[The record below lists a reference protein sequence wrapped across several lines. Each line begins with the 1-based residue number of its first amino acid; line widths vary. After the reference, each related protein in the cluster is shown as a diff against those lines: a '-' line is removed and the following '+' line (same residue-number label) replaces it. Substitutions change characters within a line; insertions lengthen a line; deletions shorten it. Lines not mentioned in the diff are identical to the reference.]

1 MSVQNDSLGLEEDG
15 LIELGDSIEGL
26 CFHQALN
33 VFLVTTKDSKIRVY
47 DPHSSLKLSDVQ
59 LHGDGK
65 KNVFCVYHGESNSVV
80 VCGGRTVGMRRD
92 HHGVLLLDTVLQAP
106 VAAPEETVLVEMLL
120 SEGIQLQQT
129 LGLSELSNIDHASE
143 VREVLAHGIAAH
155 QSQSRINPKLA
166 KWSTLRLELP
176 LGVLRSVCV
185 GLVSELKR
193 LTKYTPALS
202 IASALIH
209 RLAHLLPPPT
219 PDTGQ
224 GPPGNSAPDR
234 DAMFSE
240 AARLATFIK
249 WPHMNYKWALPEQM
263 AQAGFFHQPIAPDD
277 DRAMCFI
284 CSVCLVYWEP
294 TDEPWSEHERH
305 SPNCPFVKGE
315 YTHNV
320 PLSVTHATSPALIHS
335 ERAEEVAYI
344 SHTNSHQFIASATR
358 HGSIVVWNTVK
369 ELKKEVSFSIDP
381 SDSTILD
388 KHFSDTIGYTDVPLQ
403 PPVPR
408 EAWVWGEDEQNGSVG
423 TEDNVDLPGPCSE
436 TDAQVTVTA
445 DTDAVVQSPVPSSPT
460 LPPTSPPSPP
470 APVSQVVELPLDDIA
485 VDELFAPPRPSHDV
499 RVSSLCVLADPNEVS
514 QRYKGAAIA
523 LTSSARSSLVVGV
536 GLRRYEL
543 FGASS
548 GDRQETCDVGLVQVL
563 NNVNQAS
570 QREAESLDIMKLDS
584 SRRGSTEEDI
594 ESDCVAVPSKSASL
608 SESAIVSTS
617 VSSGQQNFVPY
628 LLVYDLNVKV
638 SQSTTSNKV
647 ATKSINQGPYK
658 KSTVKVGTFGDAT
671 IIPHPKAKLLWS
683 NPLANDLFFTPPNL
697 FVKSKGTS
705 QVGTT
710 CIPKSK
716 AKDNVVSTTTSEPDS
731 KNDIL
736 KKEPKCIQCIPLPH
750 KLNSVKLHLT
760 VDQIVP
766 TPCGE
771 YIVVTLSTS
780 DGLLNCG
787 NSSGSAPTDSGSDGA
802 VGGVREVY
810 GAVIVYRVYRGGEV
824 VSLQEEP
831 LNTRLLTSWELVTKK
846 LLMLPPEYGDSSK
859 DLGGVAACITMDG
872 SLALLSLSTLEFFC
886 HVAAPAGRSFN
897 NVVYCNSLERLC
909 VSCDD
914 GRVSLVQLRREAEVG
929 KELQSAESVAL
940 NVASTPFSSVPTLAR
955 EPELQ
960 PGELLVNQPL
970 SEEVLDKCVELTAF
984 QTGCPKFV
992 ATVPPCWSEIIQAQ
1006 KQRRNPQHL
1015 QQHAEDID
1023 TTRTWRLESDS
1034 STWDEHLFELLLPAG
1049 AGGTGGV
1056 QVGHIDL
1063 KLSFIPGPP
1072 NPLPTLQ
1079 VTLLRQN
1086 LTTPRRQNAPQGND
1100 STSSSACCSSTSHNH
1115 VSSSSSSNIPDDI
1128 LEDLPENPVVT
1139 KEFLLSHNA
1148 EILCGPVNVNRC
1160 FDLSGQGANV
1170 TLTSPSLLACR
1181 SRTYLVHIKALPPKV
1196 SQQQQQSQQELQKN
1210 SDLDLVTQYMPPQS
1224 STFLDR
1230 LAASSN
1236 KRVELVRGC
1245 DVVQELSITVRCCA
1259 KTTIVHDR
1267 LQRLSLVENEAFHKR
1282 LLEAVINKNTSDH
1295 MRHRALDLLLW
1306 ITSIHTAAVDD
1317 RTVNIG
1323 IITLLQL
1330 HLSGLVHACLLQGD
1344 RSVAHKTS
1352 KIIVTALEG
1361 SRVVEGGTVFGW
1373 AVLEALLEWL
1383 DSVLECQS
1391 AGALHWFF
1399 TLLNHVKW
1407 CNPWGTARKVTQL
1420 LSLTSESLSRKVDPL
1435 HAVLQ
1440 TRFNLYGTPFERE
1453 LFDIEPPLLAKY
1465 TMNGSSTRHSNS
1477 AHSNSNNTNNNN
1489 NNNITFG
1496 GSGIPGSMQGGPGTG
1511 VQSSSNLNSKS
1522 AGQGSPYSFIGR
1534 DDNDIGGLLGR
1545 GLQVGTSLGLMHTS
1559 ALCGLLEVEPLHFTL
1574 HMASDG
1580 TKMERASSGT
1590 GHPGSPFMMQ
1600 PFTLPSGIESATFNQ
1615 GETFSS
1621 SGTAHIPPTSL
1632 SMLRKAAEDMAI
1644 KNQAVELLLAK
1655 KATKTY
1661 QEKLQTLREQ
1671 LASMKYC
1678 LQKAKQRT
1686 HTLTKVV
1693 ASENSL
1699 PLTVNTLLPYDGEKA
1714 NEVKDE
1720 TSTISSSSSDA
1731 TPDHEGLNSCV
1742 LPDSDDMMHSSV
1754 QYMGNGDV
1762 EADIASKMSV
1772 VGSDVTTKIKFG
1784 LSSSSDKEETD
1795 SLKESQQQKSH
1806 TKRKSEEDV
1815 SSLESK
1821 ASTPSNGHTANKEG
1835 GKKVPPVVQGS
1846 MGTPWQQLL
1855 SLPPQQMLVI
1865 ERMHSGA
1872 RRFVVLD
1879 FGAPVLLTDVV
1890 IPACSD
1896 LVSLSID
1903 IWMTGEETDG
1913 ERLVVASDI
1922 GMRPLILA
1930 DLQPPPLCRYL
1941 KVTTLGRYG
1950 MNTSSQ
1956 CRIPVGAFYGHTL
1969 ILPWQMQPSQPQ
1981 LGVVN
1986 KITAQTQLTVLG
1998 SVVEDIG
2005 CRYSLAC
2012 SKLRSLL
2019 NPLLMSPTAPS
2030 GPSSASSGHAE
2041 MPSVGV
2047 RDADLERRI
2056 IQAYQECMLE
2066 QQHLNL
2072 VVSVMRRLQRFG
2084 GMSGEN
2090 VMNSY
2095 SLKTNL
2101 NSDSKQ
2107 QFLAAAKSASD
2118 KLAILMQYLLNCLL
2132 TLSLPIPSM
2141 SVPHNLMEWC
2151 GPEQAKVLVEQV
2163 CLRGP
2168 KGAQVGVASLL
2179 ARLCAGQ
2186 QWWGDFLANTMITL
2200 FSSSNTLHFP
2210 ATRVFALLTFLGQKS
2225 VGSGRGSQVINAILR
2240 VLSSQLHGTASP
2252 MSGNQVPPA
2261 ADAEYMWQPWQN
2273 VNSQVDTHLVSWLLL
2288 YLSLCLDALIPT
2300 RKSDSDKGKENGGR
2314 WTWLTAETCLQRRG
2328 SEASRTVPRPSR
2340 ERLRKR
2346 LVHQKQPP
2354 VNLETATKSFG
2365 EVGVGQV
2372 LAGLSG
2378 EIYQK
2383 LDTFRR
2389 NIVKR
2394 YTRASSTSGSS
2405 GVRKED
2411 NESTID
2417 AFLPLDRSNALSVA
2431 HGLIKLLMN
2440 SSSPCCVDSFL
2451 LTCKVIGGL
2460 VSVTRPSPALTEI
2473 VTPVQLGALLRHA
2486 LTLDSTWGAP
2496 WALHALTCLLQDIL
2510 EGERLYGSVV
2520 TNTDQQREEAENMEL
2535 PTTSGLSSN
2544 VTATSSSNGSSVS
2557 AGCSGIAKQS
2567 GITISSS
2574 SSSSTGT
2581 TVMSSV
2587 AGPLPTSSSGSQ
2599 NGLTPETNG
2608 PRSTSGPVCINGT
2621 AELYGPGTA
2630 PLASGSAS
2638 EAESGEGEGTTPS
2651 LGACVITQNCPVD
2664 QSATPL
2670 SPPVVS
2676 MATPH
2681 YTTLEEEDLPGNSHN
2696 HVPGKYSFL
2705 DLEDSSE
2712 SEDMIGEY
2720 LADIPTS
2727 FGGPANNNLPT
2738 YELAMSNLTPPYPP
2752 PPLLAQTSNRV
2763 GKDSRIG
2770 DLVNSPLTISHPG
2783 IDHSTAVDARLEA
2796 GVSLLSELRLHM
2808 MAAVHTSRL
2817 SLAITAPLKVN
2828 NNIWGDNEICGPGDL
2843 TGSIELLT
2851 DVFQKILLHLS
2862 MQFDGSHLECVLG
2875 LWLGINLELA
2885 GGKYTPSVSP
2895 TIPLTPRAIAALL
2908 AAVVRSGSVSMRCW
2922 CLVLQTL
2929 TLCCNHTSLSES
2941 TPPPSSSVAEQYDEV
2956 DLCGMAIY
2964 VVTDANFV
2972 PALQKLL
2979 TGSCAS
2985 VSDMRSDVVGST
2997 VTGLLEDLLVRLRVR
3012 CDVISVTSGPGS
3024 TLKQALLSLVSR
3036 LLEPQG
3042 AISLAM
3048 GPLDAQCCLLST
3060 LLSMHYDGL
3069 ERMHIPLSIISSTVV
3084 LVHSHLVSN
3093 EGVTYGATNQT
3104 STMLGGL
3111 FASVLGSDG
3120 RQGPTPSRLALL
3132 CSLLNLSRKLA
3143 QTGLINP
3150 AQVRVGIANYE
3161 AQENSGGSLTDS
3173 SKLEQQRSDTN
3184 SSQTD
3189 EHKAMH
3195 TPQTCSHAAPNSI
3208 PCLADTVLQ
3217 NSETMQFLL
3226 KSLVA
3231 CEGNSVSLLLGA
3243 VSGEVSEKFGLGETL
3258 TDALY
3263 QLLLMLNA
3271 KATTPNLILTP
3282 IVSFITPGGWWSPPL
3297 LSEPS
3302 LCFLNRVLD
3311 CPTVLKKFAD
3321 LGGMKM
3327 LWENLVSSVGMMG
3340 GGRGGLVTAVMNHL
3354 APPLPV
3360 STHNTSSNKRSEPV
3374 DQTEGLYN
3382 FAPLAVVTSSNPTA
3396 RPANVLVDSNQLFQ
3410 RTKSAPWSYH
3420 FYPDESWVDLI
3431 LTLPCAVLLHEV
3443 HLLPHTVSLVSC
3455 PSAVSVEVGVEGGYL
3470 MPVSG
3475 PLSTAGLSRVRL
3487 VLPRPVVASIVVVRL
3502 HRPRDS
3508 ATLGLSQLKLLGTTT
3523 FREALRGLHENSVSD
3538 HTPHRASMWWLR
3550 LIHQCMFHVEGG
3562 RNIGA
3567 EAGASVN
3574 GVMEACITLLLTPP
3588 GTIHLASSGSD
3599 PLEDTTLALARRSPH
3614 LLHTLI
3620 MTLLTHPLLR
3630 LPSGGNSLDAA
3641 IALLYELCVGSSSM
3655 EGVSVLLS
3663 WLHHVVMQPLPSSSP
3678 TSSNYSLG
3686 TQQHPQQMSPQSPA
3700 GSLNGSVSAEILHCI
3715 AAVLWNTTHDT
3726 TSHITDELFRHV
3738 YEWSE
3743 RSEGELKIGLD
3754 HIMCSMCH
3762 VRPQLFTQLLIN
3774 MSVLTVID
3782 NNQSITDDRKDRE
3795 AEIRAA
3801 RTDDMKEGV
3810 EGSSGAV
3817 EERLI
3822 LQDPSVISL
3831 TPAHLQ
3837 TLATVA
3843 QSPQAIHLMLDS
3855 GFPLLLV
3862 HGILEW
3868 CKTEVL
3874 HQVESCTSSGASES
3888 ATDLEKASVAEK
3900 TKSAGDALSSAT
3912 PQTPPQIAAAIVPT
3926 LSTSL
3931 VAHTLHTLAALCA
3944 EPPMRDWLGSVEGS
3958 VFWLPL
3964 LTVLGD
3970 PLVRGSEPLMR
3981 GSGPSSSSDSDYSS
3995 VEDAT
4000 IHLMRQC
4007 CHNHPH
4013 NQNLLASTLCHL
4025 IQRQNIPPPG
4035 GVSYLHS
4042 LSGFTRR
4049 LVLQLLL
4056 EGERVVVHINSPQ
4069 GGLASPMGC
4078 SLPPLTQ
4085 HPKFGAGH
4093 KTRLLNLPTTTTIME
4108 IIKMVTDWS
4117 RGVVNASANDL
4128 DLGSV
4133 DHREAAEIS
4142 HAELID
4148 KLSAAAAA
4156 QAKERRHNRDKVNGT
4171 LQGRLSKKVTEQE
4184 AEKQLNKLTATT
4196 GSSTSSYALVHDSL
4210 GNSSGLPTTLTVAQV
4225 MAALRHEGHTPASH
4239 VTFTLTNRRDHN
4251 REGETGREALL
4262 LCTEPL
4268 PSTLHVFTSQGGLSL
4283 LAQHMSL
4290 LYPDTGQQHP
4300 ASNGCVRSSNGD
4312 KGEMVVENDW
4322 VSLEM
4327 NDYESANVFDY
4338 LVMGGGSS
4346 GSPGP
4351 VGGSTVSLLTLPS
4364 IPPHALGAF
4373 TLFLRL
4379 PGYAETLLK
4388 DTHKACCLL
4397 RLALGVTDDG
4407 DGGDIVGSG
4416 VGGSLA
4422 TMPFQVL
4429 ESLLEATPLTTDDG
4443 LLLRRMCLESGA
4455 LHLILACLAALSH
4468 QDTPEVVSS
4477 LYHQNVPIGLVVAT
4491 TRATCVDTRDT
4502 IGVHRGEGDRCHY
4515 WAKGTGY
4522 GTGSTTQSWDVE
4534 QALVRQKVE
4543 EEHVV
4548 WLVRLLAQYINPGD
4562 ILPPELQQ
4570 TNGSASGDTPD
4581 SQNEGPSSSSVG
4593 GNPLL
4598 PPLSPPHNTSPALP
4612 PALLHLF
4619 QNSGLITTIASN
4631 LSNDSV
4637 LDMSRHVPLYRALL
4651 ALVRGLSVTSSLS
4664 PLLMTTQ
4671 NSTVSNGVGNTT
4683 TLPCIPTLLEKMKS
4697 TVNTYMAKLR
4707 WKSSKAGNGNNSNTN
4722 GSNDDVEQEEGLS
4735 LIVPDIQK
4743 TAEVVKICTERLQ
4756 QEMDKEDQ
4764 ADGGGVS
4771 QPVSSQSLMEVYLIH
4786 LKPLQFDTFE
4796 MVVEDPERGIK
4807 FVVSHH
4813 YEGLVRGAG
4822 DLCIPRRMKRLA
4834 QEAVTL
4840 SSSLPLSYSSSVF
4853 VRTDL
4858 DRLDIMKVLITG
4870 PEDTPYANGCFEFD
4884 VYFPVDYPTS
4894 PLHINLQTTGEGR
4907 VRFNPNLYQDGKVCL
4922 SILNTWHGRPEE
4934 KWNPQTSSL
4943 LQVLVSIQSLI
4954 FVSEPYF
4961 NEPGYERSRG
4971 TPAAMQNS
4979 REYDAN
4985 IRAATVRWAM
4995 LNQLRSPSP
5004 CFKEVIERHF
5014 WLKHKEIMEQVEGWI
5029 TDMESLSENRRAGK
5043 TIAHNTVGLKKSF
5056 QLLKD
5061 EFRKMSPPPGLEGF
5075 HLASSLLNACS
5086 SRATLTKPHTT
5097 LTSEKEREEQHTEV
5111 ENELKGATGGQ
5122 AGGPVR
5128 TRTRKTSRANLFM
5141 SKPHSDAKHLNHNSA
5156 IPATKSIAST
5166 SATSSSPSLK
5176 SVQQGILNQDSE
5188 DEISIGVAS
5197 SPLGDKDIVSVIPDI
5212 VQTTCFTSENDKL
5225 DTSCKTVDV
5234 DGQVCNHVNHIT
5246 SSVKETTPADTASSQ
5261 STSAG
5266 MPC

>member
-1 MSVQNDSLGLEEDG
+1 MSVQSDALFVEEDG
-15 LIELGDSIEGL
+15 SIELGDSVEGL

-33 VFLVTTKDSKIRVY
+33 VFLVTTRDGRVRVY

-59 LHGDGK
+59 LQGK
-65 KNVFCVYHGESNSVV
+65 NLVCVYHGESNSVV

-106 VAAPEETVLVEMLL
+106 VAAPEETVTVEMLL

-129 LGLSELSNIDHASE
+129 LGAGDLSNIDHAAE
-143 VREVLAHGIAAH
+143 VREVLSMGIAAH
-155 QSQSRINPKLA
+155 HAQSRINPKLA

-176 LGVLRSVCV
+176 LGVLRSVCL
-185 GLVSELKR
+185 GLISELKR
-193 LTKYTPALS
+193 LTRYIPALS
-202 IASALIH
+202 TASALNH

-224 GPPGNSAPDR
+224 GPPGSGPPDR

-240 AARLATFIK
+240 ASRLATFIK

-263 AQAGFFHQPIAPDD
+263 AQAGFYHQPIATDD

-320 PLSVTHATSPALIHS
+320 PLSVTYATSPALTHS
-335 ERAEEVAYI
+335 ERAEEVAFI
-344 SHTNSHQFIASATR
+344 SNTNSHQFIASATR
-358 HGSIVVWNTVK
+358 HGSIVVWNTAK

-403 PPVPR
+403 PPAPR
-408 EAWVWGEDEQNGSVG
+408 EAWPWGEEEQNGPANIENDPPSH
-423 TEDNVDLPGPCSE
+423 PGSHPE
-436 TDAQVTVTA
+436 TDAQGSLAVEN
-445 DTDAVVQSPVPSSPT
+445 DDAANLQSPLSP
-460 LPPTSPPSPP
+460 SPPSQAPP
-470 APVSQVVELPLDDIA
+470 APPAPPPPPAPPSSQVVDLPLDDIA

-514 QRYKGAAIA
+514 QRYKGAAVN
-523 LTSSARSSLVVGV
+523 LSSSVRSCLVVGV

-543 FGASS
+543 FGTSS
-548 GDRQETCDVGLVQVL
+548 SDRQETCDVGLVQVL

-570 QREAESLDIMKLDS
+570 QRKAETLDIMKLDS
-584 SRRGSTEEDI
+584 SRIGSVTEEENDNDCI
-594 ESDCVAVPSKSASL
+594 AVESESASL
-608 SESAIVSTS
+608 SDPAVVSTS
-617 VSSGQQNFVPY
+617 VSAGQQNFVPY
-628 LLVYDLNVKV
+628 LLVYDLNVMV
-638 SQSTTSNKV
+638 PQTATSNKV
-647 ATKSINQGPYK
+647 AAKPVIQGPYK
-658 KSTVKVGTFGDAT
+658 KSTVKVGTFGQSN
-671 IIPHPKAKLLWS
+671 ISYSKSKQLWS
-683 NPLANDLFFTPPNL
+683 DPLANDIEMFFAPPNV
-697 FVKSKGTS
+697 FVKNKGTS
-705 QVGTT
+705 QVSSTST
-710 CIPKSK
+710 SKSK
-716 AKDNVVSTTTSEPDS
+716 AKDSQVPAEPES
-731 KNDIL
+731 KNDL

-750 KLNSVKLHLT
+750 KLNSVKLRLT
-760 VDQIVP
+760 VDHIVP
-766 TPCGE
+766 TTCGE
-771 YIVVTLSTS
+771 HIIVTLSRSDNSGTS
-780 DGLLNCG
+780 A
-787 NSSGSAPTDSGSDGA
+787 SSGSMTASDSNDGA
-802 VGGVREVY
+802 VGGSREVF
-810 GAVIVYRVYRGGEV
+810 GAVIIYKVCRGGDV
-824 VSLQEEP
+824 VTLQEEP
-831 LNTRLLTSWELVTKK
+831 INTKLLTSLETVPKK
-846 LLMLPPEYGDSSK
+846 LLVLPPEYGDNESS
-859 DLGGVAACITMDG
+859 LSGMAACITVDG
-872 SLALLSLSTLEFFC
+872 SLRLLSLSNLEFL
-886 HVAAPAGRSFN
+886 HHLAPPPGQPYN
-897 NVVYCNSLERLC
+897 NAVYCNSLERLC

-914 GRVSLVQLRREAEVG
+914 GRVNLVQLRRGTELG
-929 KELQSAESVAL
+929 KETDSTSSASAL
-940 NVASTPFSSVPTLAR
+940 ASSTPSNNAPALTR
-955 EPELQ
+955 EPELM
-960 PGELLVNQPL
+960 PGELLVNQGI
-970 SEEVLDKCVELTAF
+970 SEEVLDKCVELIQF
-984 QTGCPKFV
+984 QTGCPRFV

-1015 QQHAEDID
+1015 QQHAEDMD

-1063 KLSFIPGPP
+1063 KLNFIPGPP
-1072 NPLPTLQ
+1072 NPLPVLQ

-1086 LTTPRRQNAPQGND
+1086 LTTPRRQNAQQG
-1100 STSSSACCSSTSHNH
+1100 STSSNATSSGSPSQTQA
-1115 VSSSSSSNIPDDI
+1115 SSSSNIPDDV
-1128 LEDLPENPVVT
+1128 LEDYPENPVLT
-1139 KEFLLSHNA
+1139 KEFQFTHNA
-1148 EILCGPVNVNRC
+1148 EILCGPVTVNRC
-1160 FDLSGQGANV
+1160 MDLSGQGANV

-1181 SRTYLVHIKALPPKV
+1181 TRTYLVHIKALPPKL
-1196 SQQQQQSQQELQKN
+1196 QQQQQQQQQDLQKN

-1245 DVVQELSITVRCCA
+1245 DIIQELSITVRCCA
-1259 KTTIVHDR
+1259 KTTILHDR
-1267 LQRLSLVENEAFHKR
+1267 LQRLSIVENEAFHKN
-1282 LLEAVINKNTSDH
+1282 LIEAVISDNSSDH
-1295 MRHRALDLLLW
+1295 VRHRALDLLLW
-1306 ITSIHTAAVDD
+1306 ITSIHTAAIDD
-1317 RTVNIG
+1317 RTVSVG

-1330 HLSGLVHACLLQGD
+1330 HLSGLVRSCVLLAD
-1344 RSVAHKTS
+1344 RSIAHKTA

-1361 SRVVEGGTVFGW
+1361 SRVVEGGSVFGW

-1383 DSVLECQS
+1383 DHILQCQS

-1420 LSLTSESLSRKVDPL
+1420 LSTVSEAVSGKVDPL

-1440 TRFNLYGTPFERE
+1440 TKFNLYGTPFERE
-1453 LFDIEPPLLAKY
+1453 LFDIEPPLLAKQ
-1465 TMNGSSTRHSNS
+1465 TINGNNVGHSGPSHST
-1477 AHSNSNNTNNNN
+1477 SNNNNNN
-1489 NNNITFG
+1489 NNNISFG
-1496 GSGIPGSMQGGPGTG
+1496 SSSLQGGPGG
-1511 VQSSSNLNSKS
+1511 SVPSSSYTTCKNH
-1522 AGQGSPYSFIGR
+1522 GPGTTGGYPYSVMGR
-1534 DDNDIGGLLGR
+1534 DDSDIGGLLGR
-1545 GLQVGTSLGLMHTS
+1545 GGAQGSASLGLTHTS

-1580 TKMERASSGT
+1580 TKMERASSG
-1590 GHPGSPFMMQ
+1590 HPGSPFMMQ
-1600 PFTLPSGIESATFNQ
+1600 PFTIPGGLDTSALSQVEAST
-1615 GETFSS
+1615 S
-1621 SGTAHIPPTSL
+1621 SGTAKAVDVSVT
-1632 SMLRKAAEDMAI
+1632 MLHKAVEDMAV
-1644 KNQAVELLLAK
+1644 KNQALELRLAK

-1661 QEKLQTLREQ
+1661 LEKLQTLSDQ
-1671 LASMKYC
+1671 LASMKHC

-1686 HTLTKVV
+1686 QTLAKVV
-1693 ASENSL
+1693 AAENSQAVDPLL
-1699 PLTVNTLLPYDGEKA
+1699 PLDVEGKA
-1714 NEVKDE
+1714 NDAKEE
-1720 TSTISSSSSDA
+1720 ASTISSRSSDT
-1731 TPDHEGLNSCV
+1731 TPDHDGVSSCL
-1742 LPDSDDMMHSSV
+1742 LPECDDVMDSTAV
-1754 QYMGNGDV
+1754 QYIGNGH
-1762 EADIASKMSV
+1762 
-1772 VGSDVTTKIKFG
+1772 VGSDVSGKIDFG
-1784 LSSSSDKEETD
+1784 LTSLEKDEDD
-1795 SLKESQQQKSH
+1795 SKPSSQQGSN

-1821 ASTPSNGHTANKEG
+1821 SSTPSAAHPQAKESTNT
-1835 GKKVPPVVQGS
+1835 GKKIPSAVQGS
-1846 MGTPWQQLL
+1846 LGAPWQQLL

-1890 IPACSD
+1890 IPACGD

-1903 IWMTGEETDG
+1903 IWMTGEEMDG

-1969 ILPWQMQPSQPQ
+1969 ILPWQLQGSLPPP
-1981 LGVVN
+1981 GIVN
-1986 KITAQTQLTVLG
+1986 KLSAQTQLTVLS

-2019 NPLLMSPTAPS
+2019 NPLLMSPTAPT
-2030 GPSSASSGHAE
+2030 GPNSSSGLSE
-2041 MPSVGV
+2041 PPSIGS
-2047 RDADLERRI
+2047 RDADLERKI
-2056 IQAYQECMLE
+2056 TQAYQECMLE

-2072 VVSVMRRLQRFG
+2072 VVSVMRRLQRVG
-2084 GMSGEN
+2084 GSGEGIAGQF
-2090 VMNSY
+2090 SPT
-2095 SLKTNL
+2095 S
-2101 NSDSKQ
+2101 SASRDSKQ
-2107 QFLAAAKSASD
+2107 QFVTAANCASD
-2118 KLAILMQYLLNCLL
+2118 KLATLMQYLLNCLL

-2151 GPEQAKVLVEQV
+2151 GPEQARVLVEQV
-2163 CLRGP
+2163 CVRGP

-2186 QWWGDFLANTMITL
+2186 PWWGDFLASTMITL

-2225 VGSGRGSQVINAILR
+2225 VGSGRGSQVIDAVLR
-2240 VLSSQLHGTASP
+2240 VLSAQLHS
-2252 MSGNQVPPA
+2252 SVSQVQYGPVPVSA
-2261 ADAEYMWQPWQN
+2261 AGLDNIWQPWQ
-2273 VNSQVDTHLVSWLLL
+2273 VASSQVDTHLISWLLL
-2288 YLSLCLDALIPT
+2288 YLSLCLDALTPT

-2328 SEASRTVPRPSR
+2328 SEASRSAPRASR
-2340 ERLRKR
+2340 DRLRKR
-2346 LVHQKQPP
+2346 LVYHQKQQL
-2354 VNLETATKSFG
+2354 VNLETATKSLG
-2365 EVGVGQV
+2365 EVTAGQV

-2383 LDTFRR
+2383 LDTIRR
-2389 NIVKR
+2389 SIVRR
-2394 YTRASSTSGSS
+2394 YSRTTSASSSG
-2405 GVRKED
+2405 GGGARKDDGEPPQ
-2411 NESTID
+2411 D
-2417 AFLPLDRSNALSVA
+2417 AFMPLDRANALSVA

-2473 VTPVQLGALLRHA
+2473 VTRTQLGALLRHA
-2486 LTLDSTWGAP
+2486 LTLDTTWGAP

-2520 TNTDQQREEAENMEL
+2520 MNTEQHREEVENFDIAMDGARAAAAAAAAI
-2535 PTTSGLSSN
+2535 PSTSGTTS
-2544 VTATSSSNGSSVS
+2544 A
-2557 AGCSGIAKQS
+2557 AAAA
-2567 GITISSS
+2567 
-2574 SSSSTGT
+2574 
-2581 TVMSSV
+2581 V
-2587 AGPLPTSSSGSQ
+2587 AGPSGAAAGQSGSSGPAGPAG
-2599 NGLTPETNG
+2599 NG
-2608 PRSTSGPVCINGT
+2608 V
-2621 AELYGPGTA
+2621 A
-2630 PLASGSAS
+2630 PTVNGSA
-2638 EAESGEGEGTTPS
+2638 AGEGGTGSPQS
-2651 LGACVITQNCPVD
+2651 SASPLGGACVVTQNCQAD

-2670 SPPVVS
+2670 SPPVVG
-2676 MATPH
+2676 MATAH
-2681 YTTLEEEDLPGNSHN
+2681 YTTLEEEDI
-2696 HVPGKYSFL
+2696 PGKYSFL

-2720 LADIPTS
+2720 LADMPAFVGGASNNSITS
-2727 FGGPANNNLPT
+2727 FELAVSNLP
-2738 YELAMSNLTPPYPP
+2738 PPYPP
-2752 PPLLAQTSNRV
+2752 PLPTQSSSRS

-2770 DLVNSPLTISHPG
+2770 DLVAGPLASSHPG
-2783 IDHSTAVDARLEA
+2783 MDHSTAVDARLEA

-2817 SLAITAPLKVN
+2817 SLAVTAPLKVN
-2828 NNIWGDNEICGPGDL
+2828 NGMWGDTEVCGPGDL
-2843 TGSIELLT
+2843 TGSVELLT

-2862 MQFDGSHLECVLG
+2862 MQFDGSHVESVLG
-2875 LWLGINLELA
+2875 LWLSINLELA
-2885 GGKYTPSVSP
+2885 GGKYAPSVAP
-2895 TIPLTPRAIAALL
+2895 TVHLTPRAISALL

-2929 TLCCNHTSLSES
+2929 TLCCNYTPQEPTAPHPTS
-2941 TPPPSSSVAEQYDEV
+2941 ADQYDHV
-2956 DLCGMAIY
+2956 DLTGMSMNI
-2964 VVTDANFV
+2964 VTDTNFV

-2979 TGSCAS
+2979 TGSCATG
-2985 VSDMRSDVVGST
+2985 SDMRSDVVGST

-3012 CDVISVTSGPGS
+3012 CDVISVTSGPGT
-3024 TLKQALLSLVSR
+3024 TLKHALLSLVAR

-3048 GPLDAQCCLLST
+3048 GPLDAQCCLLGT

-3069 ERMHIPLSIISSTVV
+3069 DRMHVPLTIISSTVI
-3084 LVHSHLVSN
+3084 LVHGHLVSS
-3093 EGVTYGATNQT
+3093 EGMTYGANNQNA
-3104 STMLGGL
+3104 TMLGGL

-3120 RQGPTPSRLALL
+3120 RQGPAPSRLALL

-3143 QTGLINP
+3143 QTPLVNP
-3150 AQVRVGIANYE
+3150 AQVRVGVANYE

-3173 SKLEQQRSDTN
+3173 SKLEQQRTDAS

-3195 TPQTCSHAAPNSI
+3195 TPQTCSHAAPNSV

-3217 NSETMQFLL
+3217 NGETMQLLL
-3226 KSLVA
+3226 KSVAA
-3231 CEGNSVSLLLGA
+3231 CEGSSVSMLLGT
-3243 VSGEVSEKFGLGETL
+3243 VSGEVSEKLCLGETL

-3263 QLLLMLNA
+3263 QLLLTLNA
-3271 KATTPNLILTP
+3271 KATAPDLILRP
-3282 IVSFITPGGWWSPPL
+3282 VVEFITPGGWWSPPS
-3297 LSEPS
+3297 LSEPA
-3302 LCFLNRVLD
+3302 LCFFTRVLD
-3311 CPTVLKKFAD
+3311 CPAILEKFAA

-3354 APPLPV
+3354 APPLPP
-3360 STHNTSSNKRSEPV
+3360 STHNTPSNKRNETV
-3374 DQTEGLYN
+3374 EQNQGLYN

-3420 FYPDESWVDLI
+3420 FYPDESWVDLN

-3508 ATLGLSQLKLLGTTT
+3508 STLGLSQLKLLGTTT
-3523 FREALRGLHENSVSD
+3523 FREASRGVHETAISD

-3550 LIHQCMFHVEGG
+3550 LIHQCMCRVEGG
-3562 RNIGA
+3562 LSVGV
-3567 EAGASVN
+3567 EAGASVS
-3574 GVMEACITLLLTPP
+3574 GVMEACVTLLLTPP
-3588 GTIHLASSGSD
+3588 GPLHLAPLGSA
-3599 PLEDTTLALARRSPH
+3599 PLEATTLALAALSPQ

-3630 LPSGGNSLDAA
+3630 QPAGGNSLDAA
-3641 IALLYELCVGSSSM
+3641 IALLYELCVGNSSM
-3655 EGVSVLLS
+3655 EGVTVLIS
-3663 WLHHVVMQPLPSSSP
+3663 WLNHIVLHPATPSP
-3678 TSSNYSLG
+3678 ATDDYHSLG
-3686 TQQHPQQMSPQSPA
+3686 TSQQQQQQRSPQE
-3700 GSLNGSVSAEILHCI
+3700 LCVNGGVSAEVLHCI
-3715 AAVLWNTTHDT
+3715 AAVLWNTPHDT
-3726 TSHITDELFRHV
+3726 TSLITDELFRRV

-3743 RSEGELKIGLD
+3743 RVEGEVKIGLD

-3762 VRPQLFTQLLIN
+3762 VRPQLFTQLLLN
-3774 MSVLTVID
+3774 MAVLTVID

-3817 EERLI
+3817 EGRLI

-3874 HQVESCTSSGASES
+3874 HQVESCTSSSAGES

-3900 TKSAGDALSSAT
+3900 SRNAEDTLSSAT
-3912 PQTPPQIAAAIVPT
+3912 PQAPPQIRAAIVPT

-3944 EPPMRDWLGSVEGS
+3944 EPPMKDWLGSAEGS

-3981 GSGPSSSSDSDYSS
+3981 GSGPSGGSDSDYSS

-4056 EGERVVVHINSPQ
+4056 ETERVVVHINSPQ
-4069 GGLASPMGC
+4069 GGLSSPTGC
-4078 SLPPLTQ
+4078 SLPLLTQ

-4093 KTRLLNLPTTTTIME
+4093 KTRLLNLPTTTTMSDIV
-4108 IIKMVTDWS
+4108 KMVTDWS
-4117 RGVVNASANDL
+4117 RGVLSNSGDL
-4128 DLGSV
+4128 ELGSSGDRRDANEV
-4133 DHREAAEIS
+4133 GHL
-4142 HAELID
+4142 ELVD
-4148 KLSAAAAA
+4148 KLSVAAGVT
-4156 QAKERRHNRDKVNGT
+4156 AKDKREKNKVNSSIHS
-4171 LQGRLSKKVTEQE
+4171 RMSKRATEQDSQSS
-4184 AEKQLNKLTATT
+4184 KPVTAT
-4196 GSSTSSYALVHDSL
+4196 SSASSYVLVHESL
-4210 GNSSGLPTTLTVAQV
+4210 GSSSGLPSTLTVAQV
-4225 MAALRHEGHTPASH
+4225 MAALRHEGHPPSSH
-4239 VTFTLTNRRDHN
+4239 ITLTLTNRRDHA
-4251 REGETGREALL
+4251 REGESGREALL

-4290 LYPDTGQQHP
+4290 LYPDTGQQQP
-4300 ASNGCVRSSNGD
+4300 NNTASVRSGNGD
-4312 KGEMVVENDW
+4312 KGEIVVENDW
-4322 VSLEM
+4322 VSVEM

-4338 LVMGGGSS
+4338 LVMGGGSG

-4351 VGGSTVSLLTLPS
+4351 MGGGTVSLLTLPS

-4491 TRATCVDTRDT
+4491 TRATCVDSRET
-4502 IGVHRGEGDRCHY
+4502 IGMHRGEGDRCHY
-4515 WAKGTGY
+4515 WAKGTGF

-4570 TNGSASGDTPD
+4570 QSNGGTAGGGAAESQSD
-4581 SQNEGPSSSSVG
+4581 ST
-4593 GNPLL
+4593 PLL
-4598 PPLSPPHNTSPALP
+4598 PPLSPPSHAPPPLP

-4651 ALVRGLSVTSSLS
+4651 ALVRGLSVTPGLA
-4664 PLLMTTQ
+4664 PLLLTPQ
-4671 NSTVSNGVGNTT
+4671 NSAPTNGGGGDTT
-4683 TLPCIPTLLEKMKS
+4683 TLPCVPALLEKMKT

-4707 WKSSKAGNGNNSNTN
+4707 WKSSKAGGNSNGNGGNGNNN
-4722 GSNDDVEQEEGLS
+4722 GGNNNNSGSLTDDAEQEEGLS
-4735 LIVPDIQK
+4735 LIVPDIQN
-4743 TAEVVKICTERLQ
+4743 TAMVVKVCTDRLQ
-4756 QEMDKEDQ
+4756 QELDREDQ
-4764 ADGGGVS
+4764 PDGGAAA
-4771 QPVSSQSLMEVYLIH
+4771 QPVSSQSLMEVYLAG
-4786 LKPLQFDTFE
+4786 LKPLQFDTYE
-4796 MVVEDPERGIK
+4796 MLVEDSERGIR
-4807 FVVSHH
+4807 FVVPHH
-4813 YEGLVRGAG
+4813 YEGSVRGAG
-4822 DLCIPRRMKRLA
+4822 DLCTSRRMKRLA

-4840 SSSLPLSYSSSVF
+4840 STSLPLSYSSSVF

-4995 LNQLRSPSP
+4995 LNQLRNPSP

-5014 WLKHKEIMEQVEGWI
+5014 WLKHKEILEQIEAWI
-5029 TDMESLSENRRAGK
+5029 ADMETLSENRRAGK
-5043 TIAHNTVGLKKSF
+5043 NIAHNTVGLKKNF
-5056 QLLKD
+5056 QLLKE
-5061 EFRKMSPPPGLEGF
+5061 EFRKMSPPPGLEGVP
-5075 HLASSLLNACS
+5075 LTPSLVNSCS
-5086 SRATLTKPHTT
+5086 RSPAQQPRDANTP
-5097 LTSEKEREEQHTEV
+5097 EKEREGAQGETEK
-5111 ENELKGATGGQ
+5111 EMRGAAGGQ

-5128 TRTRKTSRANLFM
+5128 TRIRKTSRANLFM
-5141 SKPHSDAKHLNHNSA
+5141 GKPQSDKHSGHSSGIPVSKVGS
-5156 IPATKSIAST
+5156 
-5166 SATSSSPSLK
+5166 TSSSSTAVSSTTVKSLQYGA
-5176 SVQQGILNQDSE
+5176 SDQEVAEGGLALLSLGEQQPVSLMPELVQATKTTTCQSADSSKIDGEVDEVE
-5188 DEISIGVAS
+5188 DE
-5197 SPLGDKDIVSVIPDI
+5197 
-5212 VQTTCFTSENDKL
+5212 
-5225 DTSCKTVDV
+5225 
-5234 DGQVCNHVNHIT
+5234 VCNHVNHSS
-5246 SSVKETTPADTASSQ
+5246 SSVKNATPESPSSHN
-5261 STSAG
+5261 TSAG

>member
-1 MSVQNDSLGLEEDG
+1 MSVWSDSLCLEEDG
-15 LIELGDSIEGL
+15 AIELGESIEGL

-33 VFLVTTKDSKIRVY
+33 VLLVTTTDGRIRVF
-47 DPHSSLKLSDVQ
+47 DPHSSLKLSDVH

-65 KNVFCVYHGESNSVV
+65 NNLVCVYHGESNSVV

-92 HHGVLLLDTVLQAP
+92 HHGVLLLGTVLQAP
-106 VAAPEETVLVEMLL
+106 VAAPEETVIVEMLL

-129 LGLSELSNIDHASE
+129 LAFGELSNIDHAAE
-143 VREVLAHGIAAH
+143 VQEVLAQGIAAH
-155 QSQSRINPKLA
+155 QAQSRINPKLA

-176 LGVLRSVCV
+176 LGVLRSVCLGV
-185 GLVSELKR
+185 VSELKR
-193 LTKYTPALS
+193 LTRYIPALS
-202 IASALIH
+202 IASALIQ

-224 GPPGNSAPDR
+224 GPPGAGPPDR
-234 DAMFSE
+234 EAMCSE

-263 AQAGFFHQPIAPDD
+263 AQAGFFHQPIAADD

-315 YTHNV
+315 YTNNV
-320 PLSVTHATSPALIHS
+320 PLSVTYATSPALTHS
-335 ERAEEVAYI
+335 ERTEEVAFI
-344 SHTNSHQFIASATR
+344 SHTNSHQFIASATK
-358 HGSIVVWNTVK
+358 HGNIVVWNTAK
-369 ELKKEVSFSIDP
+369 QLKKEVNFSIDP

-403 PPVPR
+403 PPAPC
-408 EAWVWGEDEQNGSVG
+408 EAWTWGEEEQNGSANSENDASLARADSECDMHAG
-423 TEDNVDLPGPCSE
+423 LRTE
-436 TDAQVTVTA
+436 TDAPSI
-445 DTDAVVQSPVPSSPT
+445 QSPG
-460 LPPTSPPSPP
+460 PPTPPVPPASSPSPP
-470 APVSQVVELPLDDIA
+470 PPPPPPPTSQVVELPLDDIA
-485 VDELFAPPRPSHDV
+485 ADELFAPPRPSHDV
-499 RVSSLCVLADPNEVS
+499 RVSSLCVLADPIEVS
-514 QRYKGAAIA
+514 QRLKGATVNV
-523 LTSSARSSLVVGV
+523 LSSVRSCLVVGV

-543 FGASS
+543 FGPSS

-584 SRRGSTEEDI
+584 SRRGSTTEEENDI
-594 ESDCVAVPSKSASL
+594 DCVALELESASL
-608 SESAIVSTS
+608 SDPAV
-617 VSSGQQNFVPY
+617 VSSSASVGQQNFVPY
-628 LLVYDLNVKV
+628 LLVYDLNVNAP
-638 SQSTTSNKV
+638 QPTTSNKV
-647 ATKSINQGPYK
+647 ATKSVTQGPYK
-658 KSTVKVGTFGDAT
+658 KSTVKVGTFGQT
-671 IIPHPKAKLLWS
+671 NIITHPKTKHLWS
-683 NPLANDLFFTPPNL
+683 DPPLLLPNDIEMFFSPPNM
-697 FVKSKGTS
+697 FVKNKGTA
-705 QVGTT
+705 QVGSTSAS
-710 CIPKSK
+710 KSK
-716 AKDNVVSTTTSEPDS
+716 AKDNQVTPEPQS
-731 KNDIL
+731 KNGL

-750 KLNSVKLHLT
+750 KLNSIKLRLT
-760 VDQIVP
+760 VNQIVP
-766 TPCGE
+766 TTCGE
-771 YIVVTLSTS
+771 YVVVTLSRS
-780 DGLLNCG
+780 DGSASSSC
-787 NSSGSAPTDSGSDGA
+787 SGSVPTDTSDGA
-802 VGGVREVY
+802 VGGVREVF
-810 GAVIVYRVYRGGEV
+810 GAIIVYRVCQGSEV
-824 VSLQEEP
+824 VVLQEEP
-831 LNTRLLTSWELVTKK
+831 VNTKLLTSYEFVPKK
-846 LLMLPPEYGDSSK
+846 LLLLPPEFSDNDCGIN
-859 DLGGVAACITMDG
+859 GVAACITMDG
-872 SLALLSLSTLEFFC
+872 SLRLLSLSTLEFF
-886 HVAAPAGRSFN
+886 HGVAPPSSRHFN

-914 GRVSLVQLRREAEVG
+914 GRVNLIQLRKETEMG
-929 KELQSAESVAL
+929 KEPDTTASSTTSAA
-940 NVASTPFSSVPTLAR
+940 SVPSTAAPALTR
-955 EPELQ
+955 EPELT
-960 PGELLVNQPL
+960 PGELLANQEL
-970 SEEVLDKCVELTAF
+970 SQEVLDKCVELTQF

-1015 QQHAEDID
+1015 QQHADDMD

-1034 STWDEHLFELLLPAG
+1034 STFDEHLFELLLPAG
-1049 AGGTGGV
+1049 ASGVGAV
-1056 QVGHIDL
+1056 QVGHVDL
-1063 KLSFIPGPP
+1063 KLNFIPGPP
-1072 NPLPTLQ
+1072 NPLPVLQ

-1086 LTTPRRQNAPQGND
+1086 LATPRRQTGHQGSSASSSTGGSASPSHAHTP
-1100 STSSSACCSSTSHNH
+1100 STSS
-1115 VSSSSSSNIPDDI
+1115 IPHDVLDDC
-1128 LEDLPENPVVT
+1128 PENPVLT
-1139 KEFLLSHNA
+1139 KEFQCTHNA
-1148 EILCGPVNVNRC
+1148 EILCGPVTVNRC
-1160 FDLSGQGANV
+1160 IDLSGQGANI

-1181 SRTYLVHIKALPPKV
+1181 SRTYLVHIKALPLKLPQQQ
-1196 SQQQQQSQQELQKN
+1196 SQQQQSQQQSQQQQQHDLQKN

-1236 KRVELVRGC
+1236 KRVDLVRGC
-1245 DVVQELSITVRCCA
+1245 DIIQELSITVRCCL
-1259 KTTIVHDR
+1259 KTTISHER
-1267 LQRLSLVENEAFHKR
+1267 QQRMSLVESETFHKS
-1282 LLEAVINKNTSDH
+1282 LLEAIIGDTSSDH
-1295 MRHRALDLLLW
+1295 VRHRALDMLLW
-1306 ITSIHTAAVDD
+1306 VTSIHTAAVDD
-1317 RTVNIG
+1317 NTISVG
-1323 IITLLQL
+1323 IITMLQL
-1330 HLSGLVHACLLQGD
+1330 HLSGLVRSCLLLGD
-1344 RSVAHKTS
+1344 RSIAHKTS

-1383 DSVLECQS
+1383 DHVLTCQS

-1407 CNPWGTARKVTQL
+1407 CNPWGTSRKVTQL
-1420 LSLTSESLSRKVDPL
+1420 LTMISEALSKKVDPL

-1453 LFDIEPPLLAKY
+1453 LFDTDPPLLAKQ
-1465 TMNGSSTRHSNS
+1465 TISGTTTGHSNS
-1477 AHSNSNNTNNNN
+1477 SHNTGNNNNNNN
-1489 NNNITFG
+1489 NNNISFG
-1496 GSGIPGSMQGGPGTG
+1496 GSGISGSMQTGPGGGTHTTMNGKTGGPGTTIG
-1511 VQSSSNLNSKS
+1511 Y
-1522 AGQGSPYSFIGR
+1522 PYIVMGR
-1534 DDNDIGGLLGR
+1534 DDSDIGALLGR
-1545 GLQVGTSLGLMHTS
+1545 GSQVGAFLGLTHTS

-1580 TKMERASSGT
+1580 TKMERASTGS

-1600 PFTLPSGIESATFNQ
+1600 PFTIPGGLDTSTLTQVEAS
-1615 GETFSS
+1615 SS
-1621 SGTAHIPPTSL
+1621 SGTAKAVDASVT
-1632 SMLRKAAEDMAI
+1632 MLHKAVEDMAV

-1661 QEKLQTLREQ
+1661 LEKLQTLSDQ
-1671 LASMKYC
+1671 LASMKHC

-1686 HTLTKVV
+1686 QTLAKVV
-1693 ASENSL
+1693 AAENSGSQS
-1699 PLTVNTLLPYDGEKA
+1699 VDTLLPLDGENK
-1714 NEVKDE
+1714 EMDIKEE

-1731 TPDHEGLNSCV
+1731 TPDDGLNAILLTEAEDV
-1742 LPDSDDMMHSSV
+1742 AHPSV

-1762 EADIASKMSV
+1762 DLV
-1772 VGSDVTTKIKFG
+1772 VSAKIDFG
-1784 LSSSSDKEETD
+1784 LSSVEEEVDSSKHVV
-1795 SLKESQQQKSH
+1795 QQNSY
-1806 TKRKSEEDV
+1806 TKRKSDEDV

-1821 ASTPSNGHTANKEG
+1821 ASTPSAGHPPTKDG
-1835 GKKVPPVVQGS
+1835 THGKKVTSAMQGS
-1846 MGTPWQQLL
+1846 LGAPWQQLL

-1903 IWMTGEETDG
+1903 IWMTGEDMDG

-1969 ILPWQMQPSQPQ
+1969 ILPWQLQPGQPHPT
-1981 LGVVN
+1981 LMN
-1986 KITAQTQLTVLG
+1986 KVSAQTQLTVLG

-2019 NPLLMSPTAPS
+2019 NPLLMSPTAPT
-2030 GPSSASSGHAE
+2030 GPHTSFGYSE
-2041 MPSVGV
+2041 MSSVGS
-2047 RDADLERRI
+2047 RDADLERKI
-2056 IQAYQECMLE
+2056 THAYQECMLE

-2072 VVSVMRRLQRFG
+2072 VVSVMRRLQCVG
-2084 GMSGEN
+2084 GAES
-2090 VMNSY
+2090 SSTPY
-2095 SLKTNL
+2095 SPTSASTNH
-2101 NSDSKQ
+2101 NKH
-2107 QFLAAAKSASD
+2107 FLSAVSSSSD
-2118 KLAILMQYLLNCLL
+2118 KLATLMQYLLNCLL
-2132 TLSLPIPSM
+2132 TLSLPIPGM

-2163 CLRGP
+2163 CVRGP

-2186 QWWGDFLANTMITL
+2186 PWWGDFLANTMTTL
-2200 FSSSNTLHFP
+2200 FSSTNTLHFP

-2225 VGSGRGSQVINAILR
+2225 VGSGRGSQVIDAILR
-2240 VLSSQLHGTASP
+2240 VLSAQLHSTGNLTVHSP
-2252 MSGNQVPPA
+2252 TPTSMDINS
-2261 ADAEYMWQPWQN
+2261 MWLPWHN
-2273 VNSQVDTHLVSWLLL
+2273 IGSQVDTHLVSWLLL
-2288 YLSLCLDALIPT
+2288 YLSLCLDALTPT
-2300 RKSDSDKGKENGGR
+2300 RKNDTEKNKENGGR

-2328 SEASRTVPRPSR
+2328 SEASRSAPRASR

-2346 LVHQKQPP
+2346 LVHHQKQQL
-2354 VNLETATKSFG
+2354 VNLETATKSLG
-2365 EVGVGQV
+2365 EVGSGQV

-2383 LDTFRR
+2383 LDTIRR
-2389 NIVKR
+2389 SIVRR
-2394 YTRASSTSGSS
+2394 YTRTTSASSSGGARKDDSDSS
-2405 GVRKED
+2405 GEV
-2411 NESTID
+2411 
-2417 AFLPLDRSNALSVA
+2417 FVPLDRTTALSVA

-2440 SSSPCCVDSFL
+2440 TSSPCCVDSFL

-2460 VSVTRPSPALTEI
+2460 VSVIRPSPSVAEI
-2473 VTPVQLGALLRHA
+2473 VTRSQLGALLRHA
-2486 LTLDSTWGAP
+2486 LTLDTTWGAP

-2510 EGERLYGSVV
+2510 EGERLYGNVV
-2520 TNTDQQREEAENMEL
+2520 VNTDQHKEEVDTFEIVVDAARSSAGACGAGPSGTSSCAGPSGVMLSGTSSAGVLANGAL
-2535 PTTSGLSSN
+2535 ATTSGTTGEGSGGSPQD
-2544 VTATSSSNGSSVS
+2544 GSSP
-2557 AGCSGIAKQS
+2557 I
-2567 GITISSS
+2567 
-2574 SSSSTGT
+2574 
-2581 TVMSSV
+2581 
-2587 AGPLPTSSSGSQ
+2587 
-2599 NGLTPETNG
+2599 
-2608 PRSTSGPVCINGT
+2608 
-2621 AELYGPGTA
+2621 
-2630 PLASGSAS
+2630 
-2638 EAESGEGEGTTPS
+2638 
-2651 LGACVITQNCPVD
+2651 GACVATQNCQAD

-2676 MATPH
+2676 MATAH
-2681 YTTLEEEDLPGNSHN
+2681 YSALEEEDLPGNLLSN
-2696 HVPGKYSFL
+2696 VIGKYSFL

-2720 LADIPTS
+2720 LADMQPCFVGSGNHPYTS
-2727 FGGPANNNLPT
+2727 I
-2738 YELAMSNLTPPYPP
+2738 ELAMSNLPPPYPP
-2752 PPLLAQTSNRV
+2752 PPLPNQSSSRA

-2770 DLVNSPLTISHPG
+2770 DLVSGPLSSAHPG
-2783 IDHSTAVDARLEA
+2783 MDHSTAVDARLEA

-2808 MAAVHTSRL
+2808 MGAVHTSRL
-2817 SLAITAPLKVN
+2817 SLAVTAPLKVSSGM
-2828 NNIWGDNEICGPGDL
+2828 WADTEVCGPGDL
-2843 TGSIELLT
+2843 SASVQLLT

-2862 MQFDGSHLECVLG
+2862 MEFDGSHVESVLG
-2875 LWLGINLELA
+2875 LWLSINLELA
-2885 GGKYTPSVSP
+2885 GGKYTPSIAP
-2895 TIPLTPRAIAALL
+2895 TVPLTPRAISALL

-2929 TLCCNHTSLSES
+2929 TLCCNHTPQDPL
-2941 TPPPSSSVAEQYDEV
+2941 PPTTAEQYDHI
-2956 DLCGMAIY
+2956 DLSGMAITI
-2964 VVTDANFV
+2964 VTDVNFTTT
-2972 PALQKLL
+2972 LQKLL
-2979 TGSCAS
+2979 TGSCATG
-2985 VSDMRSDVVGST
+2985 SDMRSDVVGST

-3012 CDVISVTSGPGS
+3012 CDVMSVTSVPGT
-3024 TLKQALLSLVSR
+3024 TLKYALLSLVAR
-3036 LLEPQG
+3036 LLECQG
-3042 AISLAM
+3042 AISLSM
-3048 GPLDAQCCLLST
+3048 GPLDAQCCLLGT
-3060 LLSMHYDGL
+3060 LLSMHYDGMD
-3069 ERMHIPLSIISSTVV
+3069 RMHVPLAIINSTVV
-3084 LVHSHLVSN
+3084 LVHGHLMSS
-3093 EGVTYGATNQT
+3093 EGVTYGATNQNAN
-3104 STMLGGL
+3104 MLGGL

-3120 RQGPTPSRLALL
+3120 RQGPAPSRLALL
-3132 CSLLNLSRKLA
+3132 CSLLNLSRKLS
-3143 QTGLINP
+3143 QTPLVSP
-3150 AQVRVGIANYE
+3150 AQARTGGAIFEVE
-3161 AQENSGGSLTDS
+3161 ENGGGSLTDS
-3173 SKLEQQRSDTN
+3173 SKLEQQRSDAS

-3195 TPQTCSHAAPNSI
+3195 TPQTCSHAAPNSVV
-3208 PCLADTVLQ
+3208 CLADTVLQ
-3217 NSETMQFLL
+3217 NRETMQLLL
-3226 KSLVA
+3226 KSVSA
-3231 CEGNSVSLLLGA
+3231 CEGSSVSMLLGT
-3243 VSGEVSEKFGLGETL
+3243 VSGEVSEKLCLGETL

-3263 QLLLMLNA
+3263 QLLLTLNT
-3271 KATTPNLILTP
+3271 KATAPELILRP
-3282 IVSFITPGGWWSPPL
+3282 VIAFITPGGWWSPPL
-3297 LSEPS
+3297 LSEAA
-3302 LCFLNRVLD
+3302 LCFFTRVLD
-3311 CPTVLKKFAD
+3311 CPTILEKFAA

-3354 APPLPV
+3354 APPLPP
-3360 STHNTSSNKRSEPV
+3360 STHNTPSNKRSEPLE
-3374 DQTEGLYN
+3374 QTEGLYN

-3420 FYPDESWVDLI
+3420 FYPDESWVDLN
-3431 LTLPCAVLLHEV
+3431 LTLPCAILLHEV
-3443 HLLPHTVSLVSC
+3443 HLFPHTVSLVSC
-3455 PSAVSVEVGVEGGYL
+3455 PSAVCVEVGVEGGYL

-3508 ATLGLSQLKLLGTTT
+3508 STLGLSQLKLLGTTT
-3523 FREALRGLHENSVSD
+3523 FRGASRGVHETAITD
-3538 HTPHRASMWWLR
+3538 YAPHRASMWWLR
-3550 LIHQCMFHVEGG
+3550 LINQCMCRVEGG
-3562 RNIGA
+3562 LSVGV
-3567 EAGASVN
+3567 EAGASVS
-3574 GVMEACITLLLTPP
+3574 GVMEACVTLLLTPP
-3588 GTIHLASSGSD
+3588 WPLHLALLGSA
-3599 PLEDTTLALARRSPH
+3599 PLEATTLALAALSPQ

-3630 LPSGGNSLDAA
+3630 QPAGGNSLDAA

-3663 WLHHVVMQPLPSSSP
+3663 WLNHVVMYPSSPSP
-3678 TSSNYSLG
+3678 TTDDYRHNLG
-3686 TQQHPQQMSPQSPA
+3686 PAPQQRESPQSSPA
-3700 GSLNGSVSAEILHCI
+3700 SINSGVSAEVLHCI

-3726 TSHITDELFRHV
+3726 TNLITDDLFRRV

-3743 RSEGELKIGLD
+3743 RSEGEVKVGLD

-3762 VRPQLFTQLLIN
+3762 IRPQLFTQLLLN

-3817 EERLI
+3817 EGRLI
-3822 LQDPSVISL
+3822 LQDPSIISL

-3874 HQVESCTSSGASES
+3874 HQVESCTSPSAGES

-3900 TKSAGDALSSAT
+3900 SRSAEDTLSSAT
-3912 PQTPPQIAAAIVPT
+3912 PQAPPQITAAIVPT

-3931 VAHTLHTLAALCA
+3931 VAHTLHTLGALCA
-3944 EPPMRDWLGSVEGS
+3944 EPPMRDWLGSAEGS

-3981 GSGPSSSSDSDYSS
+3981 GCGSSGGSDSDYSS

-4056 EGERVVVHINSPQ
+4056 ETERVVVHINSPL
-4069 GGLASPMGC
+4069 GSLSSPTGC

-4093 KTRLLNLPTTTTIME
+4093 KTRLLSLPTTTSMSE

-4117 RGVVNASANDL
+4117 RGVLNSSAGEL
-4128 DLGSV
+4128 DLTSN
-4133 DHREAAEIS
+4133 DHREPNEVG
-4142 HAELID
+4142 HLELMD
-4148 KLSAAAAA
+4148 KLSVAAGVT
-4156 QAKERRHNRDKVNGT
+4156 AKDKRSKNKANATIHRVSMTMPRRGGD
-4171 LQGRLSKKVTEQE
+4171 QD
-4184 AEKQLNKLTATT
+4184 AEKQFNKCATT
-4196 GSSTSSYALVHDSL
+4196 RTSSASSYALVHESL
-4210 GNSSGLPTTLTVAQV
+4210 GNSSGLPSTLTVAQV
-4225 MAALRHEGHTPASH
+4225 MAALRHQGHPPASH
-4239 VTFTLTNRRDHN
+4239 VTLTLTNRRDHS
-4251 REGETGREALL
+4251 REGESGREGAL

-4268 PSTLHVFTSQGGLSL
+4268 ASTLHVFTSQGGLSL

-4290 LYPDTGQQHP
+4290 LYPDMGQQQP
-4300 ASNGCVRSSNGD
+4300 STASCVRGSNGD
-4312 KGEMVVENDW
+4312 KGEILVENDW
-4322 VSLEM
+4322 VSVEM
-4327 NDYESANVFDY
+4327 NDYESANMLDY
-4338 LVMGGGSS
+4338 LVMGGGSG

-4351 VGGSTVSLLTLPS
+4351 VGGGTVSLLTLPS

-4407 DGGDIVGSG
+4407 DGGDIVGPG

-4443 LLLRRMCLESGA
+4443 VLLRRMCLESGA

-4491 TRATCVDTRDT
+4491 TRATCVDTRDS
-4502 IGVHRGEGDRCHY
+4502 IGIHRGEGDRCHY
-4515 WAKGTGY
+4515 WAKGTGF

-4548 WLVRLLAQYINPGD
+4548 WLVRLLAKYINPGD
-4562 ILPPELQQ
+4562 IVPAELQQ
-4570 TNGSASGDTPD
+4570 ETNGAVSGGSFD
-4581 SQNEGPSSSSVG
+4581 SQNDGGSSDSHSESCVIPLMSSS
-4593 GNPLL
+4593 
-4598 PPLSPPHNTSPALP
+4598 PHAPPALP
-4612 PALLHLF
+4612 SALLHLF

-4651 ALVRGLSVTSSLS
+4651 ALVRGLSVTSSLA
-4664 PLLMTTQ
+4664 PLLMTQQ
-4671 NSTVSNGVGNTT
+4671 NSVPSYGGTEATP
-4683 TLPCIPTLLEKMKS
+4683 LPCIPALLEKMKT

-4707 WKSSKAGNGNNSNTN
+4707 WKSSKAAGGVNNGNGGNNIS
-4722 GSNDDVEQEEGLS
+4722 SDEVEQEEGLS
-4735 LIVPDIQK
+4735 LIVPDIQN
-4743 TAEVVKICTERLQ
+4743 TAVVVKVCTERLQ
-4756 QEMDKEDQ
+4756 QELENEDHI
-4764 ADGGGVS
+4764 DGGAS
-4771 QPVSSQSLMEVYLIH
+4771 AQPVSSRSLMEVYLSS
-4786 LKPLQFDTFE
+4786 LKPMQFDTYE
-4796 MVVEDPERGIK
+4796 MVVEDCERGIR

-4813 YEGLVRGAG
+4813 YEGSVRGAG
-4822 DLCIPRRMKRLA
+4822 DLCTPRRMKRLA

-4971 TPAAMQNS
+4971 TPTAMQNS

-4995 LNQLRSPSP
+4995 LNQLRNPSP

-5014 WLKHKEIMEQVEGWI
+5014 WLKHKEILEQVDGWI
-5029 TDMESLSENRRAGK
+5029 SNMEALSENRRTGK
-5043 TIAHNTVGLKKSF
+5043 NIAHNTVGLKKNF
-5056 QLLKD
+5056 QLLKE
-5061 EFRKMSPPPGLEGF
+5061 EFRKMTPPPGFEGIP
-5075 HLASSLLNACS
+5075 LSVS
-5086 SRATLTKPHTT
+5086 
-5097 LTSEKEREEQHTEV
+5097 LTSSCSRSPVTSQFHNSQALEKERECAQEEK
-5111 ENELKGATGGQ
+5111 EKEPRGATGGQ

-5128 TRTRKTSRANLFM
+5128 TRIRKTSRANLFM
-5141 SKPHSDAKHLNHNSA
+5141 SKPHTDSNKHGIHSSGIPVNKTISGSIGGSAVVNSTTVK
-5156 IPATKSIAST
+5156 PLQQGLPTQETVGDGLVVLPFGESHSVTVMSEVVQATKA
-5166 SATSSSPSLK
+5166 
-5176 SVQQGILNQDSE
+5176 
-5188 DEISIGVAS
+5188 
-5197 SPLGDKDIVSVIPDI
+5197 
-5212 VQTTCFTSENDKL
+5212 TTCPNSDSKVDST
-5225 DTSCKTVDV
+5225 TVDI
-5234 DGQVCNHVNHIT
+5234 DGDVCNHMNYSS
-5246 SSVKETTPADTASSQ
+5246 SSVKDSSPDSPSSHNT
-5261 STSAG
+5261 STG
-5266 MPC
+5266 MTC